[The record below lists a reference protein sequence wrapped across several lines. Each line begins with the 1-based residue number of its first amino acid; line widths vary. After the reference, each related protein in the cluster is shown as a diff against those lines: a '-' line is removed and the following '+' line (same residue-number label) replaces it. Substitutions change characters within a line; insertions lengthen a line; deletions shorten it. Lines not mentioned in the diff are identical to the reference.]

1 MTQFF
6 ALSFGSA
13 HMRKVTFATII
24 AVSWVI
30 LVIAPLSAPA
40 LAATA
45 SFMKT
50 DATTMGSWIGA
61 YGADGYFVSQDSNT
75 KLPGYATVTFSG
87 QANWTWAASTTAL
100 PALQKPENP
109 SDRIAEL
116 GLCGAVSQS
125 M

>member
-1 MTQFF
+1 LRAICGPKELYEKSGAYFNSYGLLAILIV
-6 ALSFGSA
+6 AL
-13 HMRKVTFATII
+13 
-24 AVSWVI
+24 
-30 LVIAPLSAPA
+30 LSAPA

-45 SFMKT
+45 GFVKT
-50 DATTMGSWIGA
+50 DTTTMGGWIGA

-75 KLPGYATVTFSG
+75 KTPWLRHGHLSG

-100 PALQKPENP
+100 PALQNP
-109 SDRIAEL
+109 RTRATALPEL